1 MKASS
6 NKKITKAREIARAA
20 LRVFTRKG
28 YAATSIQMISTE
40 AGIGKST
47 VYEYFQTKQEVFIAA
62 IMAGADEWIAGLKDV
77 GHKTRDPIERLH
89 LIVDRY
95 LDKKTPATTPEARL
109 FIEVISQTFL
119 QGGVFHDRPY
129 LIRQI
134 HGRIVRVVVDYL
146 LAGVSRGELNPA
158 IARNAEK
165 IAINFLAF
173 LDGIHMHSLIEPG
186 YIDLREQINL
196 FMSHMTLLMKPTTD
210 DRPFTETLQRN
221 IIGMQA
227 HG

>member
-1 MKASS
+1 MPS
-6 NKKITKAREIARAA
+6 NKKIAKAREVARAA
-20 LRVFTRKG
+20 LGVFTCKG
-28 YAATSIQMISTE
+28 YAATSIEMIAAE

-47 VYEYFQTKQEVFIAA
+47 VYEYFKTKQELFIAA

-77 GHKTRDPIERLH
+77 GRKSRDPIERLH
-89 LIVDRY
+89 LIVARY
-95 LDKKTPATTPEARL
+95 LDKKQTGATPEARL

-134 HGRIVRVVVDYL
+134 HERIVKVIVDYL
-146 LAGVSRGELNPA
+146 LAGVSRGELNPV

-186 YIDLREQINL
+186 YIDIDEQIDL
-196 FMSHMTLLMKPTTD
+196 FMTHMTLLMKPNTN
-210 DRPFTETLQRN
+210 DRHSNETKHHSN
-221 IIGMQA
+221 IGIQA
-227 HG
+227 NG

>member
-1 MKASS
+1 MKEPS
-6 NKKITKAREIARAA
+6 NKKIIKAREIAHAA
-20 LRVFTRKG
+20 LRVFTCKG
-28 YAATSIQMISTE
+28 YPATSIEMIATE

-47 VYEYFQTKQEVFIAA
+47 VYEYFNTKQELFIAA

-77 GHKTRDPIERLH
+77 GAKTRDPIERLH
-89 LIVDRY
+89 LIVARY
-95 LDKKTPATTPEARL
+95 LDKKNAGTTPEARL

-134 HGRIVRVVVDYL
+134 HERIVKVVVDYL
-146 LAGVSRGELNPA
+146 LAGVSRGELNPV
-158 IARNAEK
+158 IARNVEK

-186 YIDLREQINL
+186 YIDLREQIDL
-196 FMSHMTLLMKPTTD
+196 FMTHMTLLMKPITN
-210 DRPFTETLQRN
+210 DRHSYQTVHRS
-221 IIGMQA
+221 IIGVQA
-227 HG
+227 NG

>member
-1 MKASS
+1 MKVPS
-6 NKKITKAREIARAA
+6 NKKITKAKELAYAA
-20 LRVFTRKG
+20 LRVFTCKG
-28 YAATSIQMISTE
+28 YAATSIEMIAAE

-47 VYEYFQTKQEVFIAA
+47 VYEYFNTKQELFVAA

-77 GHKTRDPIERLH
+77 GRKTRDPIERLH
-89 LIVDRY
+89 LIVARY
-95 LDKKTPATTPEARL
+95 LDKKNPEATPEARL

-129 LIRQI
+129 LIRGI
-134 HGRIVRVVVDYL
+134 HERIVKVVVDYL

-158 IARNAEK
+158 IARNTEK

-186 YIDLREQINL
+186 YIDLREQVNL
-196 FMSHMTLLMKPTTD
+196 FMTHMTFLMKPITD
-210 DRPFTETLQRN
+210 DRHSNKTRHRS
-221 IIGMQA
+221 IRGIQA
-227 HG
+227 NG

>member
-1 MKASS
+1 MRELS
-6 NKKITKAREIARAA
+6 NKKTTKARELAYTA

-28 YAATSIQMISTE
+28 YVATSIEMIASE

-47 VYEYFQTKQEVFIAA
+47 VYEYYKTKQELFIAA

-77 GHKTRDPIERLH
+77 GRKTRDPIERLH

-95 LDKKTPATTPEARL
+95 LDKKRSGTTPEARL

-134 HGRIVRVVVDYL
+134 HERIVKVIVDYL
-146 LAGVSRGELNPA
+146 LAGVSRGELNPV
-158 IARNAEK
+158 IARNVEK

-186 YIDLREQINL
+186 YIDLREQVNL
-196 FMSHMTLLMKPTTD
+196 FMTHMTLLMKPVVD
-210 DRPFTETLQRN
+210 SRNPAETKHRK
-221 IIGMQA
+221 A
-227 HG
+227 S